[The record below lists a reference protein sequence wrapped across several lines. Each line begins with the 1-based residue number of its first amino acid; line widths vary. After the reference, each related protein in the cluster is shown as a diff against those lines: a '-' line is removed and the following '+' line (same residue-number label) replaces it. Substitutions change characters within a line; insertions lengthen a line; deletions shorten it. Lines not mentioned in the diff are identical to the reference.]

1 MGTID
6 DTWLGDRLEGLLGG
20 EELEPLTDSLSST
33 IRWRYSDYGAILKTE
48 LEMLAQM
55 PPAAVDRPP
64 RPEPFTQP
72 G

>member
-1 MGTID
+1 MGRID
-6 DTWLGDRLEGLLGG
+6 HKRQGS
-20 EELEPLTDSLSST
+20 EELEPLTDSLSSV

-55 PPAAVDRPP
+55 PPRRALDRPS
-64 RPEPFTQP
+64 RGEPFVER